1 MGNMPRLSNEQ
12 GQAVYFN
19 TVVKNGRER
28 YVVMAASGQTLPG
41 RDRQKLKSRTFNQYH
56 QAEAF
61 LKRLGYTEAQY

>member
-1 MGNMPRLSNEQ
+1 MGSMPKLSNEQ

-19 TVVKNGRER
+19 TVVKEGRER
-28 YVVMAASGQTLPG
+28 HIVMAASGQTLPG
-41 RDRQKLKSRTFNQYH
+41 RDRQKLKSRTFAQYH